1 MNRSWLVDGT
11 ILLLLGSLFAY
22 SGIQVRIDANG
33 TWGESAVTER
43 LAFGIE
49 EVAKALGTSRDTVE
63 RLIARRE
70 LISFVIGRRRFVS
83 AEALGAFVREREEQS
98 AGLR

>member
-1 MNRSWLVDGT
+1 M
-11 ILLLLGSLFAY
+11 AY
-22 SGIQVRIDANG
+22 STELAQLIPEVMAVPERIALG
-33 TWGESAVTER
+33 VK
-43 LAFGIE
+43 
-49 EVAKALGTSRDTVE
+49 EVAEALGTSRDTVE

-70 LISFVIGRRRFVS
+70 LNSFVIGRRRFVS